1 VCGARCFGKACHGQA
16 LVELAALILDASED
30 LPFARE
36 LKITVPEAMSDLAIL
51 MHVSHLTG
59 LPVIQIA
66 TDVSDFFNQHRLHP
80 SEVPRVG
87 LVTLDLDLL
96 LGAVGN
102 LHRHEPSFCNVAEYV
117 LGYGLFFASQIG
129 QRHAYLLTFLWLV
142 EMLKVC
148 GPVVDALCERYPVLV
163 DWMERRRTLLE
174 PPDDPLDPTARVRFG
189 QAQLF
194 AMSMYT
200 DDAHKKILSVE
211 LAVLGLR
218 SWLKVTSSLNLTMA
232 IVQKQ
237 MIGQFVTNQGLR
249 FHSGLGIVYVPHDKL
264 RRTFASISEAS
275 AGTLSLRDYHSLLG
289 LLQSLI
295 FVVGL
300 RRSATFGLWE
310 PLAGAADLHP
320 EHLLSPSPT
329 ICERLSAWRARL
341 AECAGASFEAGV
353 ERFSDDAAVDRQLQQ
368 LGAARRRWL

>member
-1 VCGARCFGKACHGQA
+1 
-16 LVELAALILDASED
+16 
-30 LPFARE
+30 
-36 LKITVPEAMSDLAIL
+36 MNDLAVL

-96 LGAVGN
+96 LNAVGR
-102 LHRHEPSFCNVAEYV
+102 LRRHKPDFCNVADYV

-142 EMLKVC
+142 EMFKVC
-148 GPVVDALCERYPVLV
+148 GPVVDSLCKRHPILTK
-163 DWMERRRTLLE
+163 WMEQRRALLE

-194 AMSMYT
+194 SMSMYT

-264 RRTFASISEAS
+264 RRSFSSISQAE

-300 RRSATFGLWE
+300 RRSSTFGLWE
-310 PLAGAADLHP
+310 PLSGAADFHP
-320 EHLLSPSPT
+320 ERLLSPSPA
-329 ICERLSAWRARL
+329 ICERLAGWRARL

-353 ERFSDDAAVDRQLQQ
+353 EHSSEGHVPLPRDARLVFVFRSDASKDGARLPGLGGCLGGKGWRYPDATPLSAAELELPIAVT
-368 LGAARRRWL
+368 